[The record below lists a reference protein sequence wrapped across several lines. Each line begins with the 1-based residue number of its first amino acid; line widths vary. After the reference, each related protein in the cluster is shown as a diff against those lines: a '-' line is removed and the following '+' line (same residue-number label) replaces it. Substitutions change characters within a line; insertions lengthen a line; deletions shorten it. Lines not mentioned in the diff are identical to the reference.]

1 MLAELI
7 TKLDNWRHYTAEQI
21 LDLLSAKTEL
31 FVDERRWTLL
41 QIADVVGKENMDG
54 MIAILKQNGL
64 EWAVIQAGGS
74 GMPLGHPEV
83 NQTLRELGD
92 SRFET
97 LANETRRMISPL
109 EKAGVSADLIDIMQ
123 AVQALKH
130 EQRKQAML
138 SQGADVWNAF
148 VTAVDNLQ
156 PHDSDPVLVMQHAL
170 ADPVL

>member
-1 MLAELI
+1 M
-7 TKLDNWRHYTAEQI
+7 LDNLIRGIEGWQDKTPMQI

-41 QIADVVGKENMDG
+41 QIADVVGKENMDS

-92 SRFET
+92 DRFET

-109 EKAGVSADLIDIMQ
+109 EKAGVSADVIDIMQ
-123 AVQALKH
+123 AVQAMKH
-130 EQRKQAML
+130 EQRQQYL
-138 SQGADVWNAF
+138 LTQGADVWNAF
-148 VTAVDNLQ
+148 VGAVNNLQ
-156 PHDSDPVLVMQHAL
+156 AGDPDPVLVMHHATGL
-170 ADPVL
+170 ML

>member
-1 MLAELI
+1 MLDELI
-7 TKLDNWRHYTAEQI
+7 TKIDNWQDLTAQQI
-21 LDLLSAKTEL
+21 LDLLSAATEL
-31 FVDERRWTLL
+31 YVDERRWTLL

-92 SRFET
+92 SRFDT

-109 EKAGVSADLIDIMQ
+109 EKAGLLATLEDVAEAIETIKQDQRRQCLIS
-123 AVQALKH
+123 H
-130 EQRKQAML
+130 
-138 SQGADVWNAF
+138 GATIWNAF
-148 VTAVDNLQ
+148 VTAVENLQ
-156 PHDSDPVLVMQHAL
+156 PSDKDPVLIMQL
-170 ADPVL
+170 ENQNVVL

>member
-1 MLAELI
+1 M
-7 TKLDNWRHYTAEQI
+7 LDNLIRGIEGWQDKTPMQI
-21 LDLLSAKTEL
+21 LDTLSAKTEF
-31 FVDERRWTLL
+31 FVDDRRWTLL

-109 EKAGVSADLIDIMQ
+109 EKAGVSADLVDIMY

-130 EQRKQAML
+130 EQRQQAL
-138 SQGADVWNAF
+138 LTQGADVWNAF
-148 VTAVDNLQ
+148 VNAVNNLQ

-170 ADPVL
+170 NDPVL

>member
-1 MLAELI
+1 M
-7 TKLDNWRHYTAEQI
+7 LDNLIRGIEGWQDKTPMQI

-31 FVDERRWTLL
+31 FVDDRRWTLL
-41 QIADVVGKENMDG
+41 QIADVVGKENVDG

-92 SRFET
+92 FRFET

-109 EKAGVSADLIDIMQ
+109 EKEGVSADLVDIMY

-130 EQRKQAML
+130 EQRQQALL

-148 VTAVDNLQ
+148 VGAVNNLQ
-156 PHDSDPVLVMQHAL
+156 AGDSDPVLVMQQSSAN
-170 ADPVL
+170 PVL